1 MDFDVFFQRLTT
13 LFRHSGKKQREI
25 CDATGI
31 TTSTMSRLL
40 SEPSAPD
47 VATAAKLSKYFDVSI
62 DWLLG
67 LDVVDAKISEQAN
80 RLANYYDKLDES
92 DKIIIQAVLAKYQ

>member
-1 MDFDVFFQRLTT
+1 MNFDVFFERLTT

-47 VATAAKLSKYFDVSI
+47 VATAAKLSKYFNVSI
-62 DWLLG
+62 DWMLG
-67 LDVVDAKISEQAN
+67 LDVVDSQISEEAN
-80 RLANYYDKLDES
+80 RLANFYDKIDES